1 MAPKKKVSAL
11 IKLQIQAGK
20 ANPAPPLGPALGS
33 HGVNIM
39 DFCKQYNAQTQDKM
53 GQVIPVEITV
63 YEDRSFTFILK
74 TPPAAA
80 LLLKAAGYPEGHR
93 KPADPQGRLASPRR
107 SCARSPRSR
116 WLICPPATSRLAC
129 KMHRGHRSL
138 DGHHGYRLRGEGH
151 MVKRSK
157 KYREAAEK
165 VDRNNLYTANEAIA
179 LLKSMPAYE
188 LRPDRRSRVPSE
200 RGSAQGRP
208 AGPRHRQPA
217 SRHW

>member
-80 LLLKAAGYPEGHR
+80 LLLKAAGIQKGTENPLTHKVGSVTKAQLREIAEI
-93 KPADPQGRLASPRR
+93 KMADLSARDVEAGMKIIAGTARSMAITIIHCEEKDTWLSVPRSTAKRLRR
-107 SCARSPRSR
+107 SIATTFTPPTRLSLCSSPCR
-116 WLICPPATSRLAC
+116 PTTSTRP
-129 KMHRGHRSL
+129 
-138 DGHHGYRLRGEGH
+138 
-151 MVKRSK
+151 SK
-157 KYREAAEK
+157 PCT
-165 VDRNNLYTANEAIA
+165 V
-179 LLKSMPAYE
+179 
-188 LRPDRRSRVPSE
+188 
-200 RGSAQGRP
+200 
-208 AGPRHRQPA
+208 
-217 SRHW
+217 